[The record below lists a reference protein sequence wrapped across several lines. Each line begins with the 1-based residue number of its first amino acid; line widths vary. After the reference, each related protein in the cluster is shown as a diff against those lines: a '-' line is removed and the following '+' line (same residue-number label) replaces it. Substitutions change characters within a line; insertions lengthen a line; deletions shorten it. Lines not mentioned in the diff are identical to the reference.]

1 VSTAVTIEDAGLAA
15 AGVAGQERAGG
26 RRRSSVGLRVG
37 VAILALV
44 VLSTVIVKVA
54 HIGNP
59 DQINLVNTLA
69 KPSLAHPFGTDGL
82 GRDVFLRTVYASG
95 LDLEVG
101 VITTVVPLVIGMV
114 LGLLSG
120 FFGGW
125 LDAIVMR
132 VMDALLAFPFM
143 VLIMAFVTIF
153 GAGLTGVYVGL
164 IVASVPYF
172 ARLTRGEMLVL
183 REHQFM
189 MAARTLGYSNR
200 RIVFKHALP
209 HLLGPNLVYTPSS
222 ILSNI
227 LTLAALS
234 YLGLGVQ
241 PPTPE
246 WGAIIGDGQQYLLN
260 AWWLSTLPGLFVV
273 VVGVAFSLTGDGLAE
288 RLRMRTG

>member
-1 VSTAVTIEDAGLAA
+1 
-15 AGVAGQERAGG
+15 
-26 RRRSSVGLRVG
+26 
-37 VAILALV
+37 
-44 VLSTVIVKVA
+44 
-54 HIGNP
+54 
-59 DQINLVNTLA
+59 
-69 KPSLAHPFGTDGL
+69 
-82 GRDVFLRTVYASG
+82 
-95 LDLEVG
+95 
-101 VITTVVPLVIGMV
+101 
-114 LGLLSG
+114 
-120 FFGGW
+120 
-125 LDAIVMR
+125 
-132 VMDALLAFPFM
+132 
-143 VLIMAFVTIF
+143 
-153 GAGLTGVYVGL
+153 
-164 IVASVPYF
+164 
-172 ARLTRGEMLVL
+172 
-183 REHQFM
+183 M

-273 VVGVAFSLTGDGLAE
+273 IVGIAFSLTGDGLAE